1 MDQKRSSWMTL
12 LGLLVAGVFIIG
24 LAVVTSKP
32 FQERIAQADV
42 EQGMASEPETAE
54 TSESAEEAPS
64 KVADAKP
71 AGTVEDGSSETPDA
85 APAEAAKDAVS
96 KPADEPPSE
105 VAAAEDAPTAEEE
118 AAETKADD
126 AAAAEQ
132 AAEAEGEAAGAADE
146 AAAASKDLCCKPGDE
161 TPPLELVK
169 QVPPG
174 GLHNPYDWQKLKEEH
189 ADDPD
194 YLVKQ
199 FRLPGCNECH
209 GGGGGGGFCPA
220 LSQGV
225 WFWGNTD
232 DVLFRLIAQGSKA
245 LEADGF
251 ERIQWGTVKAPM
263 PEMGHVIKT
272 SDHLWKI
279 VSFIR
284 SINPPGTNP
293 PEKVIPGRYSPPGD
307 KKAE

>member
-1 MDQKRSSWMTL
+1 MDQEKRSSWMTVA
-12 LGLLVAGVFIIG
+12 GLLIAGLFIVG

-32 FQERIAQADV
+32 FQDRMAHPEATQ
-42 EQGMASEPETAE
+42 EMASESAQEEST
-54 TSESAEEAPS
+54 ESADEAPS
-64 KVADAKP
+64 KVADGKP
-71 AGTVEDGSSETPDA
+71 ADAMAEDSSDAADAASSES
-85 APAEAAKDAVS
+85 AEDTAS
-96 KPADEPPSE
+96 ELADEPPS
-105 VAAAEDAPTAEEE
+105 
-118 AAETKADD
+118 D
-126 AAAAEQ
+126 AAAAEEEDA
-132 AAEAEGEAAGAADE
+132 AAEEEAVVALDE
-146 AAAASKDLCCKPGDE
+146 AVDKAECCEVGDE

-169 QVPPG
+169 IVPPG

-189 ADDPD
+189 EDPD

-232 DVLFRLIAQGSKA
+232 DVLFRLIALGSRG
-245 LEADGF
+245 LEAQGF

-279 VSFIR
+279 VAFIR
-284 SINPPGTNP
+284 TINPPGTNP
-293 PEKVIPGRYSPPGD
+293 PEKVIPGRMKAPED
-307 KKAE
+307 KAAE